1 VPADFMNNSG
11 MKAMQKVE
19 KWRVEELALV
29 LNELA
34 VLLRAGE
41 SNEWANVFS
50 HYHDESNIIVAKK
63 EFDSESL
70 KKLVINILNCFEKNS
85 SFMNI
90 ALKHEDPREEQKLN
104 QALYLTRARLLT
116 VIRDMEERI
125 IEHIH

>member
-1 VPADFMNNSG
+1 
-11 MKAMQKVE
+11 MQKVE
-19 KWRVEELALV
+19 KWRVEELGLV

-41 SNEWANVFS
+41 NSEWASVIS
-50 HYHDESNIIVAKK
+50 HYHDESKKIVAKK
-63 EFDSESL
+63 EFDSDSL
-70 KKLVINILNCFEKNS
+70 KKLVTNIMNCFDKNS
-85 SFMNI
+85 SFSNI
-90 ALKHEDPREEQKLN
+90 ALKHVDPKEEQKLN